1 MNCLLLSFII
11 TNSLFCGLFHHSAH
25 CQVVQELNKF
35 FGTTI
40 TCPKHIYH
48 ITMGIIFY
56 LLSVYITQK
65 DSKNL
70 KF

>member
-1 MNCLLLSFII
+1 MNCLLLSFLI
-11 TNSLFCGLFHHSAH
+11 TNALFWGLFPHSAH

-35 FGTTI
+35 FGTTV

-48 ITMGIIFY
+48 IIMGVIFY